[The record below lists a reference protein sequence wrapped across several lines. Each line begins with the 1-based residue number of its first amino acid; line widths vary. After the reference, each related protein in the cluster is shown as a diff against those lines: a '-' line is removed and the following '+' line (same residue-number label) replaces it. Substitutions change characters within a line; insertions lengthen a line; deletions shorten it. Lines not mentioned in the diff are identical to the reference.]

1 MNSNNVVYNANLI
14 QLGKKLNKLGINTIN
29 HSKNDIEIFF
39 DDTQKDIILN
49 TLSQVDTHKNGFIF
63 KTIKKGDQRIKSVL
77 ITFYRN
83 MDLSCDFLN
92 GCLDNKY
99 DLFNLNNFNKID
111 LILDTFPYDN
121 IEFSIKKNFDIR
133 DKYLI
138 TFKLVMTEEQLNKNE
153 NFISDNDEFSSR
165 LVHTICTK
173 NQDGNYDVTY
183 GLLYENEEDLDN
195 LLTIKN
201 ENTYSKKLVK
211 QLI

>member
-14 QLGKKLNKLGINTIN
+14 QLGKKLNNLGINTIN
-29 HSKNDIEIFF
+29 HSGNDIEIFF
-39 DDTQKDIILN
+39 DDTQKDIVLN
-49 TLSQVDTHKNGFIF
+49 MLSQVNTHKNGFVF
-63 KTIKKGDQRIKSVL
+63 KTIKRVDQRIKSVL
-77 ITFYRN
+77 VTFYRN
-83 MDLSCDFLN
+83 IDLSCSFLN

-99 DLFNLNNFNKID
+99 DLFNLNSFNKID
-111 LILDTFPYDN
+111 LILDSFPYDN
-121 IEFSIKKNFDIR
+121 IEFSIQKNFDIR

-153 NFISDNDEFSSR
+153 SFISNSNELSSR

-173 NQDGNYDVTY
+173 NQDGNYDVTF
-183 GLLYENEEDLDN
+183 GLLYETEEDLDN

-201 ENTYSKKLVK
+201 ENTNKKKLVR